1 MFVMFVRI
9 IDIIYRFLRKKILIK
24 DINVILSI
32 FLVYK
37 VLNMIIK
44 FFVK

>member
-1 MFVMFVRI
+1 MFVRI
-9 IDIIYRFLRKKILIK
+9 IDIIYYFLIKKILIK

>member
-1 MFVMFVRI
+1 MFVRI
-9 IDIIYRFLRKKILIK
+9 IDIIYRFLIKKNLIK

>member
-1 MFVMFVRI
+1 MFVRI
-9 IDIIYRFLRKKILIK
+9 IDIIYRFLIKKILIK

-37 VLNMIIK
+37 VLNMIIN

>member
-1 MFVMFVRI
+1 MFVRI
-9 IDIIYRFLRKKILIK
+9 IDIIYCFLIKKILIK

>member
-1 MFVMFVRI
+1 MFVRI
-9 IDIIYRFLRKKILIK
+9 IDIIYRFLIKKILIK

>member
-1 MFVMFVRI
+1 MFVRI
-9 IDIIYRFLRKKILIK
+9 IIIIYRFLIKKILIK